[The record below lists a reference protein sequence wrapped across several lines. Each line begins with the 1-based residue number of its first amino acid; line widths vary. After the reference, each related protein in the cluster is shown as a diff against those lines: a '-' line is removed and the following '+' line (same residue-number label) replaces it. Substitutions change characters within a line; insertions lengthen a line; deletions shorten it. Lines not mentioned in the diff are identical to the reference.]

1 MALSAYAIDKIVHP
15 VDNYFKYPEGDSGL
29 VPDIETD
36 FVHLARLAADGKTT
50 DVAALFKRA
59 ARTLVRKRPDL
70 TDAVSIV
77 LGKLDETTLSRSVST
92 PLPVDFDSRLELL
105 NFENSPVVEMDPVW
119 PEQVATVLNDVIA
132 ERRMVQRLWEAGVE
146 PTKSLLL
153 CGPPGTGK
161 TLAATWLA
169 EQLEVPL
176 LTLDLSAVM
185 SSFLGRTGNNIRN
198 VLDYARRTAGV
209 LLLDE
214 FDALAK
220 RRDDGLEIGELKRL
234 VTVLLQEIDRW
245 PTHSLLIAATNHPD
259 LLDPAV
265 WRRFDRIVN
274 FPLPA
279 QSELQRLI
287 CQLTAGRSNNLIPVP
302 LLARLFE
309 GWSFSDVTR
318 TIEIAHRTALVRDM
332 AIEDVINQIAS
343 DLCKSQTR
351 SDKLALARFLAD
363 SGLSQRKIAEFTGF
377 SRDTLRKHL
386 NPTTANQS

>member
-1 MALSAYAIDKIVHP
+1 M
-15 VDNYFKYPEGDSGL
+15 
-29 VPDIETD
+29 PDIETD

-153 CGPPGTGK
+153 CGQPGTGK

-351 SDKLALARFLAD
+351 SAKLALARFLAD